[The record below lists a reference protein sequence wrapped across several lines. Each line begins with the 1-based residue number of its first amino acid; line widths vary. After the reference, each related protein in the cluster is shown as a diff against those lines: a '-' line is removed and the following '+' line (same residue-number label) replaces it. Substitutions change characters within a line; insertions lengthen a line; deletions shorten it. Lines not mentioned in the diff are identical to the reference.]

1 MGGRP
6 SPAMTQKAPCR
17 VASTLQQFRRLVL
30 APNLTPSYRDGRLP
44 QPQQCGARGATTLPA
59 TTITCAGTCA
69 GRSPRMPS
77 YRATQVRQV
86 AGIKYVPAQLGFP
99 QFGRA
104 VGHSRGTK
112 ASRWHWLP
120 GNPPDFIAEKKR
132 RAVESRGGR
141 VPSPQP
147 CRHLASAALSG
158 PPPLLRDDLA
168 HVRTPHGQHGVR
180 HDLAP
185 TAVHELTNVGA
196 TGGQCVAAIASGQA
210 AHWQGLIFRSPGNGP
225 TPA

>member
-1 MGGRP
+1 MPANG
-6 SPAMTQKAPCR
+6 SP
-17 VASTLQQFRRLVL
+17 
-30 APNLTPSYRDGRLP
+30 RDSHRSRDRAQAARSGRLP
-44 QPQQCGARGATTLPA
+44 AAAAALGGRKVLCLGQSQSAAGQGLRGHH
-59 TTITCAGTCA
+59 
-69 GRSPRMPS
+69 
-77 YRATQVRQV
+77 
-86 AGIKYVPAQLGFP
+86 QLGFP

-104 VGHSRGTK
+104 VGHSRGAK
-112 ASRWHWLP
+112 SSRWHWLP
-120 GNPPDFIAEKKR
+120 GNPPDFIAEKMR
-132 RAVESRGGR
+132 RAAESRGGR

-196 TGGQCVAAIASGQA
+196 TDGQCVAAIASGQA